1 MKLKSLSV
9 ILLTISVF
17 GVALFGFT
25 MMEHVAGHEVGGCV
39 ASVGRVAPCPE
50 EAGSVPADFLSFHLE
65 VLKIFAASPDF
76 LSVITALLLML
87 VLVALVRLKFLW
99 CGSILSIG
107 RLMAAGYTNVEQSV
121 TPLEANLRQ
130 WLALHEKRDPVAALW
145 VR

>member
-25 MMEHVAGHEVGGCV
+25 MMEHVAGHE
-39 ASVGRVAPCPE
+39 E

-99 CGSILSIG
+99 RGSILSIG